1 MNIAVVGSGYVG
13 LVSGTCY
20 AESGNEVVCVDI
32 DEKRIAQLLQA
43 RSPFMSRDSKSWSA
57 AI

>member
-20 AESGNEVVCVDI
+20 AESGNEVICVDI
-32 DEKRIAQLLQA
+32 DEKRIAAALRGQ
-43 RSPFMSRDSKSWSA
+43 DSYL
-57 AI
+57 